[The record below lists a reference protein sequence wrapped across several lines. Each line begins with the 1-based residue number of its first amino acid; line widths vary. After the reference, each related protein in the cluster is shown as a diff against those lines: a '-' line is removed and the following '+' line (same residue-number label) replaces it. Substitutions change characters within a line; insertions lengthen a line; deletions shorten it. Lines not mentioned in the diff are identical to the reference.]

1 MLGITGRKTIETVKV
16 AFHITAQVSSGFR
29 EAARA
34 LSHGGRAVLTVLLRQ
49 IYFTGYQAIPVV
61 SFLAL
66 IIGVI
71 IIAQIIRFA
80 GHGSEALTGRTLVWV
95 VVRGAGPLLTAIIV
109 VARSG
114 TAISTELGSM
124 QVSGEV
130 DSLRFMGI
138 DPDRYLFMPRLLGVA
153 VSTVI
158 LTLFFEMMALLGG
171 ILVASLVWR
180 IPFRVYGMG
189 VVSSLTLLDI
199 GASIL
204 KGSVFGLGIASIC
217 FRQGMG
223 VGKKLTAVPQ
233 AATRAVM
240 QSLFLVFVL
249 DGLISLLL
257 FF

>member
-1 MLGITGRKTIETVKV
+1 MIAVTGRKTIEIARV
-16 AFHITAQVSSGFR
+16 AIHLAGRVITGFR
-29 EAARA
+29 QGVLAF
-34 LSHGGRAVLTVLLRQ
+34 SHGGRAVLTVLLRQ

-95 VVRGAGPLLTAIIV
+95 VVRGAGPLLASIIV

-114 TAISTELGSM
+114 TAISTELGTM

-158 LTLFFEMMALLGG
+158 LTLCFEMMALLGG
-171 ILVASLVWR
+171 ILVASLVWN
-180 IPFRVYGMG
+180 IPFGVYGMG
-189 VVSSLTLLDI
+189 VISSLTLLDI
-199 GASIL
+199 WASIL
-204 KGSVFGLGIASIC
+204 KGAVFGLGIASIC
-217 FRQGMG
+217 YIQGMG

-233 AATRAVM
+233 AATKAVM
-240 QSLFLVFVL
+240 KSLFLVFVL
-249 DGLISLLL
+249 DGLISVVL

>member
-1 MLGITGRKTIETVKV
+1 MVELIGRKTIEAVRV
-16 AFHITAQVSSGFR
+16 AIQIAVQVTSGFR
-29 EAARA
+29 QAGRSF
-34 LSHGGRAVLTVLLRQ
+34 SHGGRAVLTVLLRQ

-61 SFLAL
+61 SLLAL

-71 IIAQIIRFA
+71 IIAQIIRFV
-80 GHGSEALTGRTLVWV
+80 GHGNEVLTGRTLVWV
-95 VVRGAGPLLTAIIV
+95 VVRGAGPLLTSIIV

-114 TAISTELGSM
+114 TAISTEIGTM

-138 DPDRYLFMPRLLGVA
+138 DPDRYLFMPRLMGVA

-158 LTLFFEMMALLGG
+158 LTLCFEMIALLGG
-171 ILVASLVWR
+171 ILVASLVWS
-180 IPFRVYGMG
+180 IPFGVYGMG
-189 VVSSLTLLDI
+189 VISSLTLLDI

-204 KGSVFGLGIASIC
+204 KGAVFGLGIASIC

-223 VGKKLTAVPQ
+223 VGRKLTAVPQ

-240 QSLFLVFVL
+240 HSMFLVFVL
-249 DGLISLLL
+249 DGFISLAL